1 MPKNKTMQ
9 LINYLDFLDIFDIFL
24 ILNCRYYSIPIDWNT
39 TCTALA
45 QEISG
50 LCFEYNKLSYAGW
63 ISDKNHLKAEI
74 QRLEPYHNSH
84 ATIKKQ

>member
-1 MPKNKTMQ
+1 MQ
-9 LINYLDFLDIFDIFL
+9 LINNFDLLDIFDVFL

-50 LCFEYNKLSYAGW
+50 LCFEYNKLSYAG
-63 ISDKNHLKAEI
+63 
-74 QRLEPYHNSH
+74 
-84 ATIKKQ
+84 